1 MHQSVSSDEV
11 QCQRQCRGGSCKRV
25 VRGGVTYRCPGSLA
39 DALGVSRSAVY
50 QSLHRY
56 GDAEHC
62 GIRKG
67 IKPGTRMG
75 NHRKPIKVGPHQ
87 WPSISAMAI
96 DIGVSRRMLGYKLKI
111 APQSVLALV
120 MRAKG

>member
-1 MHQSVSSDEV
+1 MTDPIPCTRS
-11 QCQRQCRGGSCKRV
+11 CKGGSCKPVMRQ
-25 VRGGVTYRCPGSLA
+25 GATYRCPAALA
-39 DALGVSRSAVY
+39 SALGISRNAVY

-67 IKPGTRMG
+67 IKPGTRLG
-75 NHRKPIKVGPHQ
+75 NHRRPIKVGPHQ

-96 DIGVSRRMLGYKLKI
+96 DLKVSRRQLGYQLKA

-120 MRAKG
+120 MRTKG